1 MQAFRAR
8 EERMSDNRARQELR
22 DWTRVRGY
30 WDCAAESLEL
40 AANASDPDVQDRYVT
55 IAQHYR
61 ALAEAEE
68 RGADQKGTERPSQRR
83 ASIAA
88 GPP

>member
-1 MQAFRAR
+1 
-8 EERMSDNRARQELR
+8 MSDNRARQELR

-30 WDCAAESLEL
+30 WDRAAESLEL
-40 AANASDPDVQDRYVT
+40 AANASDPVQDRHVT

-83 ASIAA
+83 ASIAV

>member
-1 MQAFRAR
+1 
-8 EERMSDNRARQELR
+8 
-22 DWTRVRGY
+22 VRGY
-30 WDCAAESLEL
+30 WDRAAESLEL

-55 IAQHYR
+55 IAPHYR

-68 RGADQKGTERPSQRR
+68 RSADHKGTERRSQRV